1 MDRLRKRDPRRVM
14 KGIGSFSL
22 IALLFAAS
30 FVAPAA
36 AAEAMAPG
44 YVSSEPSDGEM
55 LDEAPE
61 RVEVTFDEPLDQ
73 SSVLTVSDEC
83 GRKVDAGNVEVQVNT
98 MSVALALKPIG
109 KYEVSYFAKGV
120 GGLTGQESGTFG
132 FMVHSGASCGKT
144 DGGGHGGHNG
154 GNDGGHNNGGNGNGG
169 NGHGGSTGHRGD
181 SGGGSGGSNHDSM
194 GHNSS
199 STQAHSST
207 NHSAS
212 TGSPH
217 GSGKQGSGKHG
228 AGKRGSGKHG
238 AAGAH
243 GRLDILE
250 KNERKEERALAAGLT
265 GDLTAPDGQAVALA
279 LALSLLMGVVG
290 GWFLRVSGAR

>member
-1 MDRLRKRDPRRVM
+1 MKRT
-14 KGIGSFSL
+14 GSFSL
-22 IALLFAAS
+22 IALLFAAT

-44 YVSSEPSDGEM
+44 YMSSEPSDGEM

-83 GRKVDAGNVEVQVNT
+83 GRKVDDGDVEVQANT
-98 MSVALALKPIG
+98 MSVGLALKPTG

-120 GGLTGQESGTFG
+120 GGLTGQESGTFD
-132 FMVHSGASCGKT
+132 FMVHSGPSCGKT

-154 GNDGGHNNGGNGNGG
+154 GNNGGHDGGGQGSGQHRGGHQGGGN
-169 NGHGGSTGHRGD
+169 GGSTGQNDH
-181 SGGGSGGSNHDSM
+181 SGGGSGGSNHDST

-207 NHSAS
+207 NLSAT
-212 TGSPH
+212 TGSRH
-217 GSGKQGSGKHG
+217 GSGKDDSGKHG
-228 AGKRGSGKHG
+228 SGKPGGGKHGGGKHG

-250 KNERKEERALAAGLT
+250 KNERKEERALAAGLA
-265 GDLTAPDGQAVALA
+265 GDLTAPDGEAVVLA